1 MSKLSTTHGLYT
13 VAALAPTKVLLVKS
27 LWREGK
33 LQEVVRGGGWQPPRG
48 VAGSTRH
55 VWTASATDLM
65 KMLDI
70 YSGCFATVVPSECP
84 NCQEFDSI

>member
-1 MSKLSTTHGLYT
+1 M
-13 VAALAPTKVLLVKS
+13 KS

-55 VWTASATDLM
+55 VWTASAMDLM
-65 KMLDI
+65 KVLDI

-84 NCQEFDSI
+84 NYQEVLTYCTACSELIAFFLLPTEKPIG